1 MYVDRQNVGCYSR
14 LIISQFRNLEQL
26 GYRAMAF
33 GFFEDDAQAAS
44 TSDCTMVLQPK
55 FVKQSSQGL
64 LQVLLICPLIFVSI
78 RLSSLAMVS
87 FLICL
92 LSLLL
97 HFYSKSV
104 NSHLQTASN
113 SQVLSSL
120 AMVSSLIC
128 LTAVT
133 FLF

>member
-1 MYVDRQNVGCYSR
+1 MLDVTQG

-64 LQVLLICPLIFVSI
+64 LQVLLICPLIFV
-78 RLSSLAMVS
+78 LNQMLTV
-87 FLICL
+87 LCL
-92 LSLLL
+92 
-97 HFYSKSV
+97 
-104 NSHLQTASN
+104 
-113 SQVLSSL
+113 
-120 AMVSSLIC
+120 
-128 LTAVT
+128 
-133 FLF
+133 